1 MDRGRHTRSRTDSI
15 AGTCR
20 LASETT
26 AREVPIAMT
35 LLFSLPSL
43 FRPLPRVV
51 YGALRAGAVLLAGLA
66 GLVGAATASAQ
77 EYDAPIATLVK
88 NMDQPSGAASVVL
101 SDIQD
106 GLGQGF
112 RTGPVPGGY
121 ELESIWLYVR
131 DTHESRYMTIDAAL
145 YRGPGLGRKVA
156 TFTGG
161 RLNDFAHNEWRAPA
175 NTFLEPNTDYY
186 FLLDCVAGCAND
198 NWAQFGDTY
207 NDVED
212 GGSQPGWSI
221 QDRMIFRRPG
231 ENWIWAAERA
241 LRIRVRGRPSP
252 YRAYRTEIVSTP
264 RDGSTY
270 HHGEHIDVALTFNTA
285 AYVPPSGSV
294 IAIRVGD
301 SADGSNYRAAEYLSG
316 SQTNRLVYRY
326 QVQLADAD
334 EDGISVDVGG
344 PNSGFGGTVPTIV
357 ASFGLLPVIDYYPGL
372 ADDHHHRVD
381 GSFHVHDVAITS
393 SPAHEDGYR
402 VGEDIDVTLT
412 FTTEAYASG
421 DSVVPI
427 RVGDDGPGYRRA
439 AYVSGSGTTRLT
451 YRYQVQLTDYD
462 ADGISVPSS
471 GFVRELPTTS
481 PALGSIPVSRDYT
494 GLDED
499 AGHKVDGS
507 FRVTGV
513 AITSSPA
520 HGDSYRVGEDIEVTL
535 TFSTEAYTSGSVVA
549 IRVGEGADDANY
561 RPAEYASGS
570 GTNRLTY
577 RYRVQLT
584 DFDADGISVDVGG
597 PPSGFGERVPT
608 TSPELGS
615 VPVSRKYSG
624 VPDDAG
630 HKVDGSVTVAFG
642 APAFVASEDGTT
654 ATVTVMLHDD
664 PHREVIIPIT
674 ATPGGGATPSDYSV
688 SPDSLVFA
696 SGETRHSVTVT
707 AIDDR
712 DVDGGES
719 VRLGFGTLPPGVHAG
734 IQAAAFVVIDDN
746 DGFDPIV
753 SITDVDG
760 GSGPGSVGFTVTLT
774 GPSDLDISVDW
785 GISDSAAGPDDG
797 YVAAGTLTIPAGE
810 TTATVSVPA
819 GELPAGDDAAD
830 PPERTFNVTLSNPVN
845 AVFSGGVDSIE
856 AQLLVRVPSI
866 HVPSAPVVTAVP
878 DTAGNLIVSWEPSED
893 AVPSGYEV
901 QYRVRGTESRE
912 PRLSVGPET
921 HVPILFLDE
930 DTEYEARVRPF
941 YDDAD
946 DGGARSYAP
955 WSELGYGRTGT
966 HQQESEPV
974 VTVALVDSDLVT
986 EGGPVLLHIVVS
998 ELRNSYQWHAYSS
1011 GISVG
1016 LEYGWRKRGN
1026 ILPASSQFGV
1036 VPGVFKVDH
1045 GLGGHRE
1052 YRVGLPEYAA
1062 ENGPLTITLQ
1072 PGDGYR
1078 VGEVASVCVSIAD
1091 SETLEAIPCPDEE
1104 DTAESDSQASDA
1116 PLSIA
1121 VQDARATEGVDEIIS
1136 FEVTLSAAAS
1146 ERVTVDWSTAD
1157 GTATAGQDYVAS
1169 SGTLTFAA
1177 GDMAQTIEV
1186 TVLDDAHDE
1195 GEETFALHLSNAA
1208 GAELADAEAT
1218 GTIANSDPMP
1228 RAWLGRFGR
1237 TAWEHTLDAIDER
1250 LRSARTP
1257 ATRAAVAG
1265 SEMTAAGADPVAD
1278 EQEIAALAAWID
1290 NGHKNSQA
1298 RAMSGQELLAG
1309 SEFQVAA
1316 ADERGG
1322 ALTIWG
1328 QGAYGRFAGQDG
1340 DLAVDGEV
1348 ASGTLGVDYATGPWM
1363 AGLALSHSSGWG
1375 SYSQPMTSGG
1385 EVTSSVTGAYP
1396 YVGLEVVPQ
1405 RLSLWL
1411 AGGYGLGG
1419 LRLTPT
1425 GGEPLETG
1433 IGLLAGAAGVRG
1445 TVVPAAATGGFSLGL
1460 NADGLLLRATSE
1472 AASGLD
1478 ATMADVNRVRLGLEG
1493 AYEVALGGGA
1503 RLTPSV
1509 EVGVRRDGGDAETG
1523 FGMDVGGGVRYT
1535 HQGLGL
1541 SLGLR
1546 GRALVLHETAE
1557 LTEWGAS
1564 GWLAWDPNPSSELG
1578 PALTVTP
1585 SIGAPAEGGAAQLWS
1600 RETLAGLDGD
1610 PMDANGT
1617 GRIDA
1622 RFGYGMPL
1630 AGGVGVPWAGIGL
1643 SERDREYRLGY
1654 AVHAGDPSA
1663 TDLRIE
1669 LVAARRE
1676 PTNAEPEHTLS
1687 VQSTVSW

>member
-1 MDRGRHTRSRTDSI
+1 M
-15 AGTCR
+15 
-20 LASETT
+20 L
-26 AREVPIAMT
+26 
-35 LLFSLPSL
+35 
-43 FRPLPRVV
+43 
-51 YGALRAGAVLLAGLA
+51 
-66 GLVGAATASAQ
+66 
-77 EYDAPIATLVK
+77 
-88 NMDQPSGAASVVL
+88 
-101 SDIQD
+101 
-106 GLGQGF
+106 
-112 RTGPVPGGY
+112 
-121 ELESIWLYVR
+121 
-131 DTHESRYMTIDAAL
+131 
-145 YRGPGLGRKVA
+145 
-156 TFTGG
+156 
-161 RLNDFAHNEWRAPA
+161 
-175 NTFLEPNTDYY
+175 
-186 FLLDCVAGCAND
+186 
-198 NWAQFGDTY
+198 
-207 NDVED
+207 
-212 GGSQPGWSI
+212 
-221 QDRMIFRRPG
+221 
-231 ENWIWAAERA
+231 
-241 LRIRVRGRPSP
+241 
-252 YRAYRTEIVSTP
+252 
-264 RDGSTY
+264 
-270 HHGEHIDVALTFNTA
+270 
-285 AYVPPSGSV
+285 
-294 IAIRVGD
+294 
-301 SADGSNYRAAEYLSG
+301 
-316 SQTNRLVYRY
+316 
-326 QVQLADAD
+326 
-334 EDGISVDVGG
+334 
-344 PNSGFGGTVPTIV
+344 
-357 ASFGLLPVIDYYPGL
+357 
-372 ADDHHHRVD
+372 
-381 GSFHVHDVAITS
+381 
-393 SPAHEDGYR
+393 
-402 VGEDIDVTLT
+402 
-412 FTTEAYASG
+412 
-421 DSVVPI
+421 
-427 RVGDDGPGYRRA
+427 
-439 AYVSGSGTTRLT
+439 
-451 YRYQVQLTDYD
+451 
-462 ADGISVPSS
+462 
-471 GFVRELPTTS
+471 RELPTTS

-499 AGHKVDGS
+499 AGHTVDGS

-513 AITSSPA
+513 AIASSA
-520 HGDSYRVGEDIEVTL
+520 ANGDTYRVGEDIEVTL
-535 TFSTEAYTSGSVVA
+535 TFSTEAHTSGSVVA
-549 IRVGEGADDANY
+549 IRVGEDADDANY

-570 GTNRLTY
+570 GTTRLTY

-624 VPDDAG
+624 VAEDAG
-630 HKVDGSVTVAFG
+630 HKVDGAVTVAFG
-642 APAFVASEDGTT
+642 APAFVVSEDGTT

-674 ATPGGGATPSDYSV
+674 ATPGGGATPADYSV
-688 SPDSLVFA
+688 SPASLVFA

-719 VRLGFGTLPPGVHAG
+719 VRLGFGTLPPGIRAG
-734 IQAAAFVVIDDN
+734 IQASAFVVIDDN
-746 DGFDPIV
+746 DGFDPIM

-760 GSGPGSVGFTVTLT
+760 GSEPGSVGFTVTLT
-774 GPSDLDISVDW
+774 GPSDLPITVDW
-785 GISDSAAGPDDG
+785 GISAAGAG

-819 GELPAGDDAAD
+819 GELPIGEDAIGDPD
-830 PPERTFNVTLSNPVN
+830 RVFSVTLSNPVN
-845 AVFSGGVDSIE
+845 AVFSGGMDTIE
-856 AQLLVRVPSI
+856 AQLLVREHFMVE
-866 HVPSAPVVTAVP
+866 PSAPVVAAVP
-878 DTAGNLIVSWEPSED
+878 DTAGNLIVSWEPPED
-893 AVPSGYEV
+893 ASPSGYEV
-901 QYRVRGTESRE
+901 QYRVRGTEHWGE
-912 PRLSVGPET
+912 RLPAGPET
-921 HVPILFLDE
+921 HVPILFLEE

-941 YDDAD
+941 YDDAE

-955 WSELGYGRTGT
+955 WSEPGYGRTGT
-966 HQQESEPV
+966 HQPGSEPV
-974 VTVALVDSDLVT
+974 VTLALADADPAT
-986 EGGPVLLHIVVS
+986 EGERVLIHIVVS
-998 ELRNSYQWHAYSS
+998 ELRNSYQWHAYSA

-1016 LEYGWRKRGN
+1016 LEYGWRTGGKV
-1026 ILPASSQFGV
+1026 LPASSQFGV
-1036 VPGVFKVDH
+1036 VPGVFTVDH
-1045 GLGGHRE
+1045 GLGGHRD
-1052 YRVGLPEYAA
+1052 YREGLPDYAA
-1062 ENGPLTITLQ
+1062 DHGPLTITLQ

-1146 ERVTVDWSTAD
+1146 EPVTVDWSTAD
-1157 GTATAGQDYVAS
+1157 GTATAGEDYVAS

-1195 GEETFALHLSNAA
+1195 GEETFTLRLSDAV

-1218 GTIANSDPMP
+1218 GTISNSDPMP

-1237 TAWEHTLDAIDER
+1237 TAWEHTLDAIDQR

-1290 NGHKNSQA
+1290 NGHKDPQA

-1316 ADERGG
+1316 ANERGG

-1340 DLAVDGEV
+1340 DLSVDGDV
-1348 ASGTLGVDYATGPWM
+1348 ATGTLGVDYAIGPWM

-1385 EVTSSVTGAYP
+1385 EVTSSLTGAFP
-1396 YVGLEVVPQ
+1396 YVGFEVVPE

-1419 LRLTPT
+1419 LELIPA
-1425 GGEPLETG
+1425 GAEPLETG

-1445 TVVPAAATGGFSLGL
+1445 TVVPASATGGFSLGL

-1472 AASGLD
+1472 AAPGLAA
-1478 ATMADVNRVRLGLEG
+1478 ATADVNRIRLGLEG

-1509 EVGVRRDGGDAETG
+1509 EVGVRRDGGTAETG
-1523 FGMDVGGGVRYT
+1523 FGMDAGGGLRYT
-1535 HQGLGL
+1535 HPGLGL
-1541 SLGLR
+1541 SLGLK
-1546 GRALVLHETAE
+1546 GRALVLHETAD
-1557 LTEWGAS
+1557 LAEWGAS

-1578 PALTVTP
+1578 PALTVSP

-1617 GRIDA
+1617 GRVDA

-1630 AGGVGVPWAGIGL
+1630 AGGVAVPWAGIGV
-1643 SERDREYRLGY
+1643 SEREREYRLGY
-1654 AVHAGDPSA
+1654 AFHVGDPSA